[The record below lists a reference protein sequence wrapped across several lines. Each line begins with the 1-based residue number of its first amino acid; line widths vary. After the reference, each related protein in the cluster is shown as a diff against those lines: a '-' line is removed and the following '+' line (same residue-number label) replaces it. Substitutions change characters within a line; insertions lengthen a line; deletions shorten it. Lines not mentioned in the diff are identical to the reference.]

1 MIAVHRALQF
11 STRGNDHIL
20 DITGEVQALVAETG
34 ITTGQVVLLVH
45 GSTASLSTLEFEP
58 GLVNHDIAAALER
71 IAPRDGRYVHEETWH
86 DDNGHAH
93 VRATTVGPSLALP
106 VVDGGVPLGTWQQ
119 IVLMDFDTRPRQ
131 RTVHVSAVG
140 S

>member
-1 MIAVHRALQF
+1 MIAVNRTLKF

-20 DITGEVQALVAETG
+20 DITGEVQSLVAETG

-45 GSTASLSTLEFEP
+45 GSTASLTTLEFEP

-71 IAPRDGRYVHEETWH
+71 IAPRGGRYLHEETWH
-86 DDNGHAH
+86 DDNGHSH
-93 VRATTVGPSLALP
+93 VRAATVGPSLALP
-106 VVDGGVPLGTWQQ
+106 VVEGTVPLGTWQQ
-119 IVLMDFDTRPRQ
+119 IVLMDFDTRPRE
-131 RTVHVSAVG
+131 RTVHFSAVG

>member
-20 DITGEVQALVAETG
+20 DITGEVRALVAETG

-106 VVDGGVPLGTWQQ
+106 VVDGAVPLGTWQQ

-131 RTVHVSAVG
+131 RTIHVSAVG